1 MIADVSIRLASYRLR
16 GVVLT
21 FLLLGSVLGCGKDEP
36 VKEVVRPVRAMKV
49 ADVAGARER
58 TFPGRAQATEEI
70 NLAFRVA
77 GPLVERPVNVGDS
90 VQQGD
95 LIARI
100 DPRDFETEL
109 ANISSVLARAQ
120 AELQAMRVA
129 RPEEVSRLEAALGAA
144 RAEQVNAD
152 ANFNRVRELFAN
164 DNASRAD
171 FDQARAQRDVARQTV
186 RSANENLRI
195 GRRGARAE
203 DIAAQQANIRALE
216 AQQQRAKDALED
228 SWLRAPFAGYIAQTF
243 VENYQ
248 NVQAKQPIVRLLALG
263 HIEMVVDVP
272 ESLISLV
279 PYVKDVQ
286 VRFDAF
292 PDLVIPAK
300 VKEVGTEAS
309 QTTRTFPVTVI
320 MEQPEGRRILPGM
333 AGRASTPRVTLPDNA
348 VSQGV
353 DILVSALFSD
363 ESDQQF
369 VWVIDDTTKTVTRRQ
384 VTVGNLSSSGI
395 TVTKGLAPGEWIATA
410 GVHFLRE
417 NQKVRILQ

>member
-1 MIADVSIRLASYRLR
+1 VA
-16 GVVLT
+16 
-21 FLLLGSVLGCGKDEP
+21 FLLLGSAMGCGKEEP
-36 VKEVVRPVRAMKV
+36 VKDIVRPVRAMKV
-49 ADVAGARER
+49 ADVAGVRER

-77 GPLVERPVNVGDS
+77 GPLVERPVNVGVS

-109 ANISSVLARAQ
+109 ANITSILSRAQ

-129 RPEEVSRLEAALGAA
+129 RPEEVSRLEAALAAA
-144 RAEQVNAD
+144 RAERVNAE

-171 FDQARAQRDVARQTV
+171 FDQARAQRDVALQAE
-186 RSANENLRI
+186 RSADENLRI

-216 AQQQRAKDALED
+216 AQQQRAQDALED
-228 SWLRAPFAGYIAQTF
+228 TWLRAPFAGYIAQTF
-243 VENYQ
+243 VENFQ
-248 NVQAKQPIVRLLALG
+248 NVQATQPIVRLLDVS
-263 HIEMVVDVP
+263 HIKMVVDIP

-279 PYVKDVQ
+279 PYVQGMQ

-292 PDLVIPAK
+292 PDLMIPAK

-309 QTTRTFPVTVI
+309 QTTRTFPVTVL

-333 AGRASTPRVTLPDNA
+333 AGRASASHVALPDTA
-348 VSQGV
+348 ASQSV

-369 VWVIDDTTKTVTRRQ
+369 VWVIDDITKTVKRRQ

-395 TVTKGLAPGEWIATA
+395 TVTEGLAPGEWIATA

-417 NQKVRILQ
+417 GQKVRILPE